1 MRILQARVV
10 TLCQQLLAFGVVLAF
25 LTPATGVVS
34 LDIVA
39 GDEPRANSASA
50 PATLASATVPNG
62 AVEAQVT
69 EVPLT
74 TPTGNAR
81 PLAGDTVAGGSVGDS
96 RVVSKPQPVSGFA
109 AVGVTWE
116 HGQQLEEEEIAL
128 QVRTRSGETWG
139 QWEDLKYQDEHGPDA
154 GSAEAQGARP
164 GTEPLFV
171 GEVDQV
177 QVKARTEGTVLPDDL
192 SVALIS
198 PGEAEAEKTEAP
210 AIRGGSGVTA
220 PERDG
225 SATEAYEKEFASQG
239 GTDGIALRAARTI
252 AQPTIFTRAQWG
264 ADERIRDAGEPSYG
278 TINAGFVHH
287 TVNANDYSEAEV
299 PGIIRSIYA
308 YHVKSR
314 GWRDIGYNFLVDRFG
329 RIWEGRYGG
338 IDRPVIGAHT
348 LGYNHASFAMSAIGN
363 FETVQPTDEMLRSYG
378 QLFAWKLSLHGVD
391 PTSMSQKVGKSTFAA
406 INGHRDAG
414 STACPGKHL
423 YARIPSIRQYA
434 GESAPAA
441 PVGVKVTEPAPQSS
455 LVGSAHPDLVV
466 RRASDGRGFIL
477 PTGGL
482 TSFGK
487 RTVIGKRKW
496 NTRAD
501 VLVSPDLTGDGTV
514 DLVTSDKNGTV
525 RVRVGRAGGRF
536 GKTVK
541 KVRTTRGHSLLAA
554 VGDTN
559 GDGRNDLVA
568 RRKGKLVVFKGT
580 PKGGFSRKVLDR
592 GFGNAVQ
599 LLGVGDVNSDG
610 HVDVM
615 ARRKGSLNLYPGTG
629 SGTFGARQRV
639 AGTWGSYDRIIG
651 GDYTGDGRPDLLA
664 RRTNGSLYLLPGNG
678 DGTFGAARGP
688 ASNLRSMRFLT
699 AGGNLLGG
707 PGGDLVG
714 VSGQKLMVVT
724 NRDTFEL
731 GSPIDTGV
739 SFAGMDL
746 VLNAGDV
753 NRDGLGDVL
762 GRTPA
767 GQLMLFTGNGQGGLA
782 PAGVLG
788 EGWNA
793 VADLKAVGD
802 VTGDGLPDLVG
813 TLDGPKV
820 WPGNGSGFG
829 AASSILGRIAV
840 SAGLPQDLSRFDW
853 LIGVSDM
860 QLRGGMDYVAR
871 EPSTGR
877 LYFYNGK
884 QSGASRARVLGE
896 GMGAYDLA
904 G

>member
-10 TLCQQLLAFGVVLAF
+10 TLCQQLLAFGVVLAV
-25 LTPATGVVS
+25 LTPASGVVS

-39 GDEPRANSASA
+39 GDAPRASAGSVS
-50 PATLASATVPNG
+50 PVSLVSATVPSE
-62 AVEAQVT
+62 AVEPEVT

-74 TPTGNAR
+74 TDRGNAR
-81 PLAGDTVAGGSVGDS
+81 PLAGDTVSGDSVSDS
-96 RVVSKPQPVSGFA
+96 RVVSKPQAVTGFA

-116 HGQQLEEEEIAL
+116 HGEQLEEEEIAL
-128 QVRTRSGETWG
+128 QVRTRTGETWG
-139 QWEDLKYQDEHGPDA
+139 QWEDLEYHDEHGPDA
-154 GSAEAQGARP
+154 GSPEALEARP

-171 GEVDQV
+171 GEVDDV
-177 QVKARTEGTVLPDDL
+177 QVKASTAGTTLPDDM

-198 PGEAEAEKTEAP
+198 PGEAEAEDTEAP
-210 AIRGGSGVTA
+210 AIKGVASA
-220 PERDG
+220 PQRDA
-225 SATEAYEKEFASQG
+225 SATKAYEEKFEEEG
-239 GTDGIALRAARTI
+239 GADGIALRAARTI
-252 AQPTIFTRAQWG
+252 SQPTIFSRAQWG
-264 ADERIRDAGEPSYG
+264 ADERIRDQSNPSYG
-278 TINAGFVHH
+278 TISAGFVHH
-287 TVNANDYSEAEV
+287 TVNANEYTEAEV

-329 RIWEGRYGG
+329 RIWEGRFGG

-348 LGYNHASFAMSAIGN
+348 LGYNHAAFAMSAIGN
-363 FETVQPTDEMLRSYG
+363 FETVQPTDEMLRAYG
-378 QLFAWKLSLHGVD
+378 QLFAWKLSLHGVN
-391 PTSMSQKVGKSTFAA
+391 PASMSQKVGKSTFAA

-414 STACPGKHL
+414 STACPGQYL
-423 YARIPSIRQYA
+423 YARIPSIRTYA
-434 GESAPAA
+434 AESAPAA
-441 PVGVKVTEPAPQSS
+441 PVGVAVSEPAPQSS
-455 LVGSAHPDLVV
+455 LVGTAHPDLVV
-466 RRASDGRGFIL
+466 RRASDGQGLVL

-482 TSFGK
+482 TSFGQ
-487 RTVIGKRKW
+487 RAVIGKRKW

-501 VLVSPDLTGDGTV
+501 VLVSPDLTGDGAV
-514 DLVTSDKNGTV
+514 DLVTSDKRGTV
-525 RVRVGRAGGRF
+525 RVRPGKPGGRF
-536 GKTVK
+536 GNTSK
-541 KVRTTRGHSLLAA
+541 KVRTTRGHTLLAA

-568 RRKGKLVVFKGT
+568 RRKGKLVLFKGT

-599 LLGVGDVNSDG
+599 LLGVGDVTSDG

-615 ARRKGSLNLYPGTG
+615 ARRSGGLYLYPGTG
-629 SGTFGARQRV
+629 TGTFGARQRV
-639 AGTWGSYDRIIG
+639 AGAWGSYDRLIG

-664 RRTNGSLYLLPGNG
+664 RTSKGSLYLLPGNG

-714 VSGQKLMVVT
+714 VSGQKLVVVT

-739 SFAGMDL
+739 SFAGLDL

-813 TLDGPKV
+813 TMDGAKV

-829 AASSILGRIAV
+829 AASSIAGRMAV
-840 SAGLPQDLSRFDW
+840 SAGLPQDVSRFDW

-860 QLRGGMDYVAR
+860 QLRGGTDYVAR